1 MNAVS
6 GRESLIVQGI
16 VLGIA
21 VVSLLI
27 SWWANRSAS
36 PIIAIFNRWIR
47 WTFISVFF
55 GGFIYLMQ
63 WTGYGI
69 FALISVCC
77 LAWFLMETGYN
88 WLAIS
93 ALSRS
98 DLPLFPHFEE
108 NSRGDDWP
116 SLPAFIRLKDWIRV
130 AGFQKKQSLVS
141 NLADQAIMRVSVYDN
156 EDQTIRLQV
165 MFLPNARGHTSVSF
179 VCLSTSSSGDILM
192 TDNIFLPFGG
202 FYPENWSVE
211 RSPWTRSLEKLVQRH
226 TERMDAKAEPMIPF
240 VIAPLDQINED
251 QRIVEQLNRDLG
263 FLNDLATEEEKGR
276 LTPAGKAR
284 VWQEVWTLAYLGI
297 PLKY

>member
-6 GRESLIVQGI
+6 DSESFLIQVI
-16 VLGIA
+16 VLGVAI
-21 VVSLLI
+21 VSLLV
-27 SWWANRSAS
+27 SWWANRTAS
-36 PIIAIFNRWIR
+36 PVIAIFNRWLR
-47 WTFISVFF
+47 WAFISLFI
-55 GGFIYLMQ
+55 GGFIYLFE
-63 WTGYGI
+63 WTGYG
-69 FALISVCC
+69 FAVLVAVSS
-77 LAWFLMETGYN
+77 LGWFLMETLYN

-108 NSRGDDWP
+108 NTRGDDWP
-116 SLPAFIRLKDWIRV
+116 SLPSFIRLKDWIRV

-179 VCLSTSSSGDILM
+179 VCLSTTSSGDIIM

-202 FYPENWSVE
+202 FYPENWEVE
-211 RSPWTRSLEKLVQRH
+211 RSPWTRSLEKLVHRH
-226 TERMDAKAEPMIPF
+226 TERMDAKAQTMIPF
-240 VIAPLDQINED
+240 VTTPLDQINED

-263 FLNDLATEEEKGR
+263 FLHDLGTEEERGR

-284 VWQEVWTLAYLGI
+284 VWQEIWTLAYLGI